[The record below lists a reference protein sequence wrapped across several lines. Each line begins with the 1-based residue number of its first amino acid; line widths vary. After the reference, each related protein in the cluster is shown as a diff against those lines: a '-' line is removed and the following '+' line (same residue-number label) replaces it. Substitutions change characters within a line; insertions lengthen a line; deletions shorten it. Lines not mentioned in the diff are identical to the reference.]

1 MRRDDNMW
9 RQQKMSLCR
18 FNYMKM
24 DLFEFLVEHLSAKRI
39 QINPNTG
46 RELFI
51 DDYGRKTDACAYDE
65 ASRELKDLKAR
76 FLRPDGNKRDYRYI
90 FITLLFYQIEP

>member
-1 MRRDDNMW
+1 MKLNIDMAN
-9 RQQKMSLCR
+9 KPA
-18 FNYMKM
+18 YMKM

-39 QINPNTG
+39 QINPKTG
-46 RELFI
+46 QELFI
-51 DDYGRKTDACAYDE
+51 DDYGRKADTRAYDE

-90 FITLLFYQIEP
+90 FMLCLEIFSNVFEDSLM

>member
-1 MRRDDNMW
+1 MKLNIDMAN
-9 RQQKMSLCR
+9 KPA
-18 FNYMKM
+18 YMKM
-24 DLFEFLVEHLSAKRI
+24 DLFEFLVQHLTAKRI
-39 QINPNTG
+39 RIDPNTG

-51 DDYGRKTDACAYDE
+51 DDYGRKTNALAYDE

-90 FITLLFYQIEP
+90 FMLRLEIFSNFFQDSLM